1 MSETLHEE
9 DEGREPV
16 LVHRIPA
23 GWWERAFTCTCGDPD
38 CREWTMLMIVAY
50 DIRSP
55 RRLRRVAEHCED
67 YGARVQF
74 SVFEVRLNA
83 DVFDRFWAE
92 IQELIDAE
100 KDRLV
105 AYRVC
110 NECSRKIRA
119 AGTMQLTEEKPV
131 AHVF

>member
-1 MSETLHEE
+1 MPA
-9 DEGREPV
+9 DEQPAPDAAQVE

-23 GWWERAFTCTCGDPD
+23 GWWEAAFSCGCGDPD
-38 CREWTMLMIVAY
+38 CRDWTMLMIVAY
-50 DIRSP
+50 DIADA
-55 RRLRRVAEHCED
+55 RRLRRVAKLCED
-67 YGARVQF
+67 YGARAQY

-83 DVFDRFWAE
+83 DQFDRFWE
-92 IQELIDAE
+92 DIGGMIDPDE
-100 KDRLV
+100 DRLV

-119 AGTMQLTEEKPV
+119 AGTMTVSEEKPV